1 MVQSI
6 GNSIF
11 RLIITRLDNR
21 RILQLYF
28 KVMPCVVEC
37 LQTTLQDQHSNKC
50 PVYRNGT
57 TSCLQVLPMADIA

>member
-6 GNSIF
+6 RNSIF

-21 RILQLYF
+21 RILQLYL
-28 KVMPCVVEC
+28 KVMPCVVER
-37 LQTTLQDQHSNKC
+37 LQITLQDQLSNSC

-57 TSCLQVLPMADIA
+57 TSCVQVLPMADIA

>member
-6 GNSIF
+6 GYSIF

-21 RILQLYF
+21 RILQLYL
-28 KVMPCVVEC
+28 KVMPCVVER
-37 LQTTLQDQHSNKC
+37 LQTTLQDQNSNKY

-57 TSCLQVLPMADIA
+57 T